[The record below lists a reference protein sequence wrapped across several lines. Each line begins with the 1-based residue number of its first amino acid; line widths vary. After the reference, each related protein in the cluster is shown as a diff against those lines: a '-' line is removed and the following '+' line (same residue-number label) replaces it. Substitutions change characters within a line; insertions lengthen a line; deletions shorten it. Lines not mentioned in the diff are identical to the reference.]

1 VPEGHAPGGLVAQRD
16 GGDVGVAEGAAAL
29 DEAGEDGVEIAGA
42 GDLAGDVD
50 EALGLTAAMLGL
62 LEEACVLE
70 NEGGLVG
77 EGADEIEIGGAEAPA
92 GAVAGGE
99 NANDAAASA
108 QRDGERGTIGGGL
121 EDLTQWWGQD
131 DAWICEGVVD
141 DDGATLADPRGERGR
156 RCPCPGA
163 RGAEDLQSGRWYRRR
178 RLR

>member
-1 VPEGHAPGGLVAQRD
+1 VGGVGGGGGGGGRAGAGPVPEGHAPGGLVAQRD

-77 EGADEIEIGGAEAPA
+77 EGADEIEIGGAR
-92 GAVAGGE
+92 GAGGGG
-99 NANDAAASA
+99 A
-108 QRDGERGTIGGGL
+108 GGG
-121 EDLTQWWGQD
+121 G
-131 DAWICEGVVD
+131 A
-141 DDGATLADPRGERGR
+141 DDGGG
-156 RCPCPGA
+156 
-163 RGAEDLQSGRWYRRR
+163 RRR
-178 RLR
+178 RAEGRRGV